1 MRDCDLRRVARRTER
16 GRAHTVSSDVSEYTV
31 HTQRGLYALE
41 SSEFFSLLMSLLHN
55 YTRPL
60 RLPPNHPVSSFGSL
74 LSACQAPVLCFETL
88 LRYAVV
94 PVRSGDAGAAGDRT
108 GVALEAGQ
116 ARLAVAVGVTVTLA
130 LVALASATSIHGM
143 NT

>member
-1 MRDCDLRRVARRTER
+1 
-16 GRAHTVSSDVSEYTV
+16 
-31 HTQRGLYALE
+31 
-41 SSEFFSLLMSLLHN
+41 MSLLHN

-60 RLPPNHPVSSFGSL
+60 RLPPNHPVSSFRSL
-74 LSACQAPVLCFETL
+74 LSACLAPVLCFETL

-116 ARLAVAVGVTVTLA
+116 ARLAVAVAVTVALA
-130 LVALASATSIHGM
+130 PVALASATSISTVHSIGEGDRRRRRRPRVNPRLETGARM
-143 NT
+143 GPTRSIVDRA